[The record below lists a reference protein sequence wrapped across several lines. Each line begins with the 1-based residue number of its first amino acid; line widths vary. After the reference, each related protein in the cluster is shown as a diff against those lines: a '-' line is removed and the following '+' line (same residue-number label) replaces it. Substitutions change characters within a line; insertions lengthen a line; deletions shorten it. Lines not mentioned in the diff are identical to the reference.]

1 MFEPPRCP
9 YRPCRFHLAPE
20 SHWYIGFGSYTALC
34 RPSPIPRFR
43 CLGCRRTFSRQTF
56 RADYR
61 DHRPDLNTRLFSLLA
76 SGIGL
81 RQSSRLL
88 ALSRR
93 CLELKA
99 RKVSRHLRRMNLNL
113 QAPLPK
119 SSTLQFDELE
129 TFEGLRTLR
138 PLTVPVLIERD
149 SRFVVWAESATLP
162 PRHRRTRHGR
172 DAETEQERA
181 GRPRR
186 DNSRH
191 GCERTLL
198 RARPLV
204 AAHERVE
211 IATDCKKIY
220 PALIQEIFGQ
230 ERVVHSQT
238 PSTRKRDISNPL
250 FAINQTEAIARDL
263 MGRLRRQS
271 WLASKK
277 RRYLDLG
284 LALFAGWRNFV
295 RRRFNHDEHSAAS
308 WLGFVP
314 RRMTEGELCSWRQD
328 WRERSIHPLTLGS
341 ESIEAYRARCDARRA
356 EARAAAARASGD
368 VVASAANSAPGAV
381 GSTVGSA

>member
-20 SHWYIGFGSYTALC
+20 PDWHIRFGSYTALC
-34 RPSPIPRFR
+34 RPQPIPRFR

-61 DHRPDLNTRLFSLLA
+61 DHRPDLNRELFALLA
-76 SGIGL
+76 SGVGL

-99 RKVSRHLRRMNLNL
+99 RKISRHLRRLSLNL
-113 QAPLPK
+113 QAPLPQG
-119 SSTLQFDELE
+119 STLQFDELE
-129 TFEGLRTLR
+129 TFEAMRTLR
-138 PLTVPVLIERD
+138 PLSVPLLIERD
-149 SRFVVWAESATLP
+149 SRFVIWAESATLP

-172 DAETEQERA
+172 SAKTEQLRT

-186 DNSRH
+186 DNSRQ
-191 GCERTLL
+191 GCKRTLL
-198 RARPLV
+198 RAVPLV
-204 AAHERVE
+204 AALAQVE
-211 IATDCKKIY
+211 IATDHKKSY
-220 PALIQEIFGQ
+220 PALIQSVFGK
-230 ERVVHSQT
+230 ERVRHSQT
-238 PSTRKRDISNPL
+238 LSTRTRDVSNPL

-284 LALFAGWRNFV
+284 LALFTAWRNFV
-295 RRRFNHDEHSAAS
+295 RRRFNHDELSSAAC
-308 WLGFVP
+308 LGFVP
-314 RRMTEGELCSWRQD
+314 RRMREEELCSWRQD
-328 WRERSIHPLTLGS
+328 WRERSIHPLALGA
-341 ESIEAYRARCDARRA
+341 ESIEVWRARCGARVTA
-356 EARAAAARASGD
+356 TAAR
-368 VVASAANSAPGAV
+368 VVAGAV
-381 GSTVGSA
+381 GAGTATTESSAAASVM